1 MGKIKII
8 IASNSFVILKGL
20 DFILREID
28 DFEII
33 WRNADEPDL
42 ITFFH
47 QTDADFVFL
56 SDSMI
61 SEQEMSEYR
70 LKFTENKYPKFIFTS
85 ERPSNH
91 IQAEF
96 YSDSISLQ
104 GNRNEISK
112 RITRIIE
119 THIPKKRNDQKS
131 SELSEREK
139 NIVRHIALGY
149 TNKEI
154 GEKLFIS
161 IHTVIAHRK
170 NITQKLEIKTVSG
183 LTVYAILNNIVTMEE
198 ISK

>member
-42 ITFFH
+42 ITFLH

-61 SEQEMSEYR
+61 SDREMSEYR
-70 LKFTENKYPKFIFTS
+70 LKFTTNRYPKFIFTS
-85 ERPSNH
+85 ERPNNQ
-91 IQAEF
+91 ILAEF
-96 YSDSISLQ
+96 YSDSMSLQ

-119 THIPKKRNDQKS
+119 TYLPKKRNDQKS

-161 IHTVIAHRK
+161 VHTVIAHRK